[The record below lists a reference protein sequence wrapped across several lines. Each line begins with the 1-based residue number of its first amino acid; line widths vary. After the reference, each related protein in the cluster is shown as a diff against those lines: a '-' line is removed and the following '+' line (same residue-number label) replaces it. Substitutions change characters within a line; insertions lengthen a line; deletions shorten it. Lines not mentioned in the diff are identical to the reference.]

1 MPSRI
6 FLILVAWVALSASPG
21 FAGDQ
26 EATTRA
32 AVIEQ
37 AEAEKAKALRPFKP
51 GKAEEWLNRV
61 SDIMLTGGLH
71 WHPFFNSAYSGGGFT
86 LGAGYIRHVSSYNTI
101 DVRGSWTPSGYK
113 RAEAEL
119 FAPRMFGRRGVL
131 SLLGGWREATTVG
144 FYGLGTNTSVDDRA
158 NYSFT
163 QPYAAA
169 TLQFWPAR
177 RLLML
182 RGGFEASQWK
192 QGAAS
197 GGSAPSV
204 ETVYT
209 PATLPG
215 LGAKPTYLHSQGTV
229 GIDSRTS
236 PGYARRGGFYGVTAH
251 DFADT
256 NNQYGFEQVD
266 YEAIQHIPILR
277 EAWVISLHGFVQTA
291 YAKSGQQVP
300 FFMMPSAGGGS
311 DLRGFSSW
319 RFRDLNSMLLQAEWR
334 VMVNRFF
341 DTAVF
346 YDTGKVTANRGELDF
361 NGLKNDYGIGFRIHT
376 PLATPLRIEIA
387 KGNEGFQIVFGA
399 SQVF

>member
-1 MPSRI
+1 MFTGLRV
-6 FLILVAWVALSASPG
+6 ILCACLTVASTEA
-21 FAGDQ
+21 FAGQ

-37 AEAEKAKALRPFKP
+37 AETEKAKALQPFKP
-51 GKAEEWLNRV
+51 SKAEEWLNRA

-71 WHPFFNSAYSGGGFT
+71 WHPFFTSAYSGGGFT

-119 FAPRMFGRRGVL
+119 IAPRMFGRRGVL

-169 TLQFWPAR
+169 TLQFWPTR

-229 GIDSRTS
+229 GIDSRGS

-311 DLRGFSSW
+311 DLRAFSSW
-319 RFRDLNSMLLQAEWR
+319 RFRDLNSLLLQAEWR

-346 YDTGKVTANRGELDF
+346 YDTGKVTATRGDLDLH
-361 NGLKNDYGIGFRIHT
+361 GLKNDYGIGFRFHG
-376 PLATPLRIEIA
+376 PLVTPLRIELA
-387 KGNEGFQIVFGA
+387 KGNEGFTIVFAA